1 MPRPFPVKFKE
12 NYPSYPCIYK
22 AYFGT
27 KFIIMKAKALKQ
39 SVTAMMENIDRRIRL
54 GYKDDDPQINVY
66 KHIKKAR
73 VVTAIVEV
81 LFHSENHGELMA
93 FESDVLRKYEG
104 NPLCLNT
111 TFIPYQPAW
120 ISQKQVDEFVPGLK
134 TFRFEKPETTEVSTS
149 TPEIV
154 IEEVAKLPVEPK
166 LSPQIDLNDLD
177 DILDA
182 LDKVNATKD
191 IKARN

>member
-22 AYFGT
+22 VYFGT

-73 VVTAIVEV
+73 VVTAVVEV

-93 FESDVLRKYEG
+93 FEADVLNKYNG

-134 TFRFEKPETTEVSTS
+134 TFRFEKPEAAPVSEE
-149 TPEIV
+149 TPQ
-154 IEEVAKLPVEPK
+154 EELPELPPEPK
-166 LSPQIDLNDLD
+166 SGHQIDLNDLD

-182 LDKVNATKD
+182 LDKVNAAKD
-191 IKARN
+191 AKTRN